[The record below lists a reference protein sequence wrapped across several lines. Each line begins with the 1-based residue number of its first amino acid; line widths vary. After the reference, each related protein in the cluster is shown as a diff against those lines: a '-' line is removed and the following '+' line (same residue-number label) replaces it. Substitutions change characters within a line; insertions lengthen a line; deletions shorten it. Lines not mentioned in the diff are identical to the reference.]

1 MRWPTA
7 QPCISSSERVF
18 RMSRSRV
25 PCTRSVG
32 RATGGFLLDYLQ
44 EDLEEVYRL
53 SCRSSRGQSAGTS
66 LLMSVF
72 NPQGWDLAGVRFLFI
87 CCSMAAMG
95 VVMVFERDALFP
107 DKLDYQ
113 VRRDSAVGLL
123 PHQLDDASRSSSE
136 RLV

>member
-1 MRWPTA
+1 
-7 QPCISSSERVF
+7 
-18 RMSRSRV
+18 
-25 PCTRSVG
+25 
-32 RATGGFLLDYLQ
+32 
-44 EDLEEVYRL
+44 
-53 SCRSSRGQSAGTS
+53 
-66 LLMSVF
+66 MSVF

-136 RLV
+136 RLVPQRIPLGLRPSSAGKRKRPSNFRRVQGGMKQLEGTRLIRAVG